1 VVLAELRD
9 LEKTYFLKGIQVPA
23 LRGLSLEFHEKEFVA
38 IMGASGSGKSTLL
51 NLLGCLDQ
59 PTNGTYVLGGRD
71 VSTLSDDELSTI
83 RNERIGFV
91 FQSFNLIP
99 QLNVVENIEVPL
111 FYRGVARHDRHAQS
125 VKYAQIVGLGDR
137 LHHKP
142 FELSG
147 GQRQR
152 VAIARALVN
161 DPLIILA
168 DEPTGALD
176 SRTGQEIMDIFV
188 KLNELG
194 GAIIMV
200 THEPNIAA
208 YARRTVTLKDGR
220 VIDDSVNARGG
231 EVGAGEAAQ

>member
-1 VVLAELRD
+1 MALAELRD
-9 LEKTYFLKGIQVPA
+9 LSKTYFLKGVQVHA
-23 LRGLSLEFHEKEFVA
+23 LRGISVDFNENEFVA

-59 PTNGTYVLGGRD
+59 PTGGSYALGGRD
-71 VSTLSDDELSTI
+71 VGSLTDDELSTI

-91 FQSFNLIP
+91 FQSFNLIT

-111 FYRGVARHDRHAQS
+111 FYRGISRHERHNMS
-125 VKYAQIVGLGDR
+125 VRYAEIVGLGNR

-142 FELSG
+142 FEMSG
-147 GQRQR
+147 GQCQR

-176 SRTGQEIMDIFV
+176 SETGREIMEVFV
-188 KLNELG
+188 RLNELG
-194 GAIIMV
+194 RAIIMV
-200 THEPNIAA
+200 THEPHIAA
-208 YARRTVTLKDGR
+208 YAQRTVTVKDGLIVGDQPVVSHR
-220 VIDDSVNARGG
+220 QNAGG
-231 EVGAGEAAQ
+231 EPAE